1 VYQRKAR
8 HNGGHNIEMTDV
20 TGCLRTTC
28 IIDFISPTTPWR
40 SPSTDSTLRPSSIF
54 IMKRHS
60 PRCPRRAAAR
70 PRAPI
75 NFPLFHDLVVG
86 RRLMSTYTAFR
97 GSRVPTVPH
106 CGRFPIKGGSLP
118 SIKAGT
124 RQTRERQSVRARA
137 RALDRERDLW
147 RAPAVVKF
155 R

>member
-1 VYQRKAR
+1 
-8 HNGGHNIEMTDV
+8 
-20 TGCLRTTC
+20 
-28 IIDFISPTTPWR
+28 
-40 SPSTDSTLRPSSIF
+40 
-54 IMKRHS
+54 MKRHS
-60 PRCPRRAAAR
+60 RRAAAR

-75 NFPLFHDLVVG
+75 NFPLFHDLAVG

-106 CGRFPIKGGSLP
+106 CGPFPIKGGSLP

-124 RQTRERQSVRARA
+124 RQNARASKRARA